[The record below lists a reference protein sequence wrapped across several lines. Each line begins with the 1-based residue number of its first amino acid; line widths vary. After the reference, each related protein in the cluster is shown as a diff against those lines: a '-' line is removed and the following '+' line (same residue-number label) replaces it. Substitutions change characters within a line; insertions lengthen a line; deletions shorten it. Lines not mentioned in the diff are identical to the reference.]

1 MSEQA
6 HDFETADDDFT
17 KDISP
22 KDVAHSEVVQKTEFY
37 PWHKPRKHWL
47 RLHQW
52 NASIA
57 RLIATLKLGENTRS
71 LNYLSLP
78 GPDLLDV
85 RAIQPV
91 CAGVKV
97 KLRFLGLNHIGTNQ
111 KAMQREQALSISEV
125 RAMPL
130 IDPAS
135 DVYLDKF
142 EHIANTSSIAYG
154 RVIKDKAS
162 FDVVNIDLCSSF
174 AATKPG
180 EAIPDQYNALFKLLR
195 HQADT
200 RTDDWLFFL
209 TTRNNADMVHADTF
223 ARFIDSI
230 DEMLKEDQSFQQ
242 TLVQKNVFPA
252 TAFSE
257 GLIDR
262 AALNPASFAN
272 SFLIGIGKWIVS
284 ALLDHNPKWK
294 VQTLPIFA
302 YHVASK
308 TPECDMVSLGFY
320 CAKVLEE
327 AIDKQG
333 LAGATVNANVQ
344 STETIDSQCIR
355 RLVDKISEQ
364 TDVDVKLH
372 IEEDVY
378 IQSLDSSAALMKTAR
393 YSEPHYRTWAEDEKT
408 KLVALLQ
415 SWGLANRAAA

>member
-1 MSEQA
+1 MSDQI

-22 KDVAHSEVVQKTEFY
+22 KDVVHSEVVQKTDFF

-52 NASIA
+52 NTSIA
-57 RLIATLKLGENTRS
+57 RLIETLKLGENTRS

-91 CAGVKV
+91 CAGVNV

-154 RVIKDKAS
+154 RVIKDKSS

-174 AATKPG
+174 AATRPG
-180 EAIPDQYNALFKLLR
+180 ENIPNQYDALFKLLR

-200 RTDDWLFFL
+200 RTDDWLFFM
-209 TTRNNADMVHADTF
+209 TTRNNTDMVHEEAF
-223 ARFIDSI
+223 NRFLDSI
-230 DEMLKEDQSFQQ
+230 DTMLKTDQSFQQ

-252 TAFSE
+252 TAFAE
-257 GLIDR
+257 GQIDR
-262 AALNPASFAN
+262 TALNSASFAN
-272 SFLIGIGKWIVS
+272 SFLVGIGKWIVS
-284 ALLDHNPKWK
+284 ALLDNNPRWK

-302 YHVASK
+302 YHVASQN
-308 TPECDMVSLGFY
+308 PECDMVSLGFY
-320 CAKVLEE
+320 CSKVLEE

-344 STETIDSQCIR
+344 SAEAIDTQCMR
-355 RLVDKISEQ
+355 RLIDKISEQ

-372 IEEDVY
+372 LEEDAYVH
-378 IQSLDSSAALMKTAR
+378 SLDSSAALMKTAR
-393 YSEPHYRTWAEDEKT
+393 YSEPHYRTWAEGEKT
-408 KLVALLQ
+408 KLVKLLH
-415 SWGLANRAAA
+415 SWGLVNQAAA